1 MTIYV
6 KSVTSHGDC
15 AIFEFRDK
23 NDLARFANEKDIWV
37 KSNMNIENI
46 LDELYYT
53 HIIPSTG
60 SVTHWRITRKDAIQ
74 AIRDGAK
81 NETFLDVKRK
91 EI

>member
-23 NDLARFANEKDIWV
+23 NDLARFANEKDIWF

-60 SVTHWRITRKDAIQ
+60 SVRHTRISRKDAIQ
-74 AIRDGAK
+74 AICDGAT
-81 NETFLDVKRK
+81 NDTWLEVTRR